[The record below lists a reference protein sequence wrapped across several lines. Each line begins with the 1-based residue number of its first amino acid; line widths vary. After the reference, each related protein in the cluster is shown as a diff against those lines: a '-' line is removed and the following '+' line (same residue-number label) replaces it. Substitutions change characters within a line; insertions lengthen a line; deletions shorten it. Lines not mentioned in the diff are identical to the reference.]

1 MKCIIIKGEA
11 IMAQILKK
19 YPVPATG
26 LMLGLAALGNLIQSY
41 GEVYRNI
48 FGVLSTILF
57 VLMIAKMIK
66 YPKDI
71 VIALDTPFVASVFP
85 TFSMTIMLLSTYI
98 KPFSQTAAFII
109 WMIGFVLHI
118 TLMIWFTKKY
128 VLNFKIR
135 QVFPSWFIVYVGIA
149 VASITGPMFKLSAI
163 GKLVFWF
170 GLAAYLVLLGIV
182 LYRVIK
188 IKEIPEPALPSLA
201 IFAAPASLLLA
212 GYMNS
217 FEMKNMAIVSVLMAL
232 SLIMYAVVIVLMFKL
247 LRIKFYPSYA
257 AFTFPF
263 AISGICMKLTNGFL
277 IKSGLEIPALK
288 YLIKFQ
294 EAVAFVLII
303 YILVKYIEFVFAKE
317 KVTINVN
324 PGK

>member
-1 MKCIIIKGEA
+1 
-11 IMAQILKK
+11 MAQILKK

-41 GEVYRNI
+41 GEVYRSI

-57 VLMIAKMIK
+57 VSMIAKMIK

-71 VIALDTPFVASVFP
+71 GTALDNPLVASVFP

-98 KPFSQTAAFII
+98 KPFSQTVALII
-109 WMIGFVLHI
+109 WIIGFVLHV
-118 TLMIWFTKKY
+118 TLIIWFTKKY
-128 VLNFKIR
+128 VLNFKIK
-135 QVFPSWFIVYVGIA
+135 QVFPSWFIVYVGIV
-149 VASITGPMFKLSAI
+149 VASVTGPMFQLSAI
-163 GKLVFWF
+163 GKIVFWF
-170 GLAAYLVLLGIV
+170 GLATYLVLLVIV
-182 LYRVIK
+182 LYRVVK

-217 FEMKNMAIVSVLMAL
+217 FEIKNMAIVSILMAL
-232 SLIMYAVVIVLMFKL
+232 SLIMYTVVIILMFKL
-247 LRIKFYPSYA
+247 LRIKFYPSYS

-263 AISGICMKLTNGFL
+263 VISGICMKLTNGFL
-277 IKSGLEIPALK
+277 LKSGYVITSLK

-294 EAVAFVLII
+294 EVVAFALVL
-303 YILVKYIEFVFAKE
+303 YVLAKYIQFVFTKE
-317 KVTINVN
+317 KL
-324 PGK
+324 